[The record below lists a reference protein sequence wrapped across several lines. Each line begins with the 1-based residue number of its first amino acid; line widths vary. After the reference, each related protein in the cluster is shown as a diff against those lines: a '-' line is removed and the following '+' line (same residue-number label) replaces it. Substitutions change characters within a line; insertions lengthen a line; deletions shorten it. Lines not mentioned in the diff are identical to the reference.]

1 MNYTNVLTITMENKE
16 MTTKALE
23 IMKKRLEAG
32 FEIDNTY
39 RRNPSMRM
47 AADLEIQGNIITL
60 PEESG
65 YYMPEDSNAVFIELL
80 KTMAAA
86 LRVDFSCSVYTIG
99 DSSDSGLEATC
110 ENNLL
115 TVEESY
121 LDYSDIEYD
130 EEDEESE
137 DFFADNAKTTITE
150 FYIE

>member
-16 MTTKALE
+16 MATKALE

-39 RRNPSMRM
+39 RRNPSIRM

-65 YYMPEDSNAVFIELL
+65 YYIPEDSNEVFIELL
-80 KTMAAA
+80 KAVAAA

-115 TVEESY
+115 IVEETY
-121 LDYSDIEYD
+121 LDFCDIEYD
-130 EEDEESE
+130 EEDEELE
-137 DFFADNAKTTITE
+137 DFIADKAKVTTTE
-150 FYIE
+150 FYIK

>member
-1 MNYTNVLTITMENKE
+1 MYYTNMLTITMENEE
-16 MTTKALE
+16 MATKALE

-39 RRNPSMRM
+39 RRSPSMRM

-60 PEESG
+60 PEERG
-65 YYMPEDSNAVFIELL
+65 YYVPEESNEVFIELL

-86 LRVDFSCSVYTIG
+86 LRVDFSCSAYNAESHA
-99 DSSDSGLEATC
+99 DSSLEATIK
-110 ENNLL
+110 NNLL
-115 TVEESY
+115 TVKESY
-121 LDYSDIEYD
+121 LQFCDIEY
-130 EEDEESE
+130 DEESE